1 MYLYV
6 GLQGTFCDSKKGRT
20 YSTNA
25 QNPRLELKRFESP
38 TATFETNK
46 LSTYLVIANLAS
58 KRSLKCF
65 FQYIEVTFM
74 STIFVHKTLNLLWY
88 VFLFNTNFKFLFKLH
103 FRRNWPF
110 GCNISFYFLHSML
123 NKAVEVLG
131 TK

>member
-58 KRSLKCF
+58 KRSLKWF

-74 STIFVHKTLNLLWY
+74 TAIFVHKTLKYYDMYFFSIQTLNFFSNYILGATGLLD
-88 VFLFNTNFKFLFKLH
+88 VT
-103 FRRNWPF
+103 
-110 GCNISFYFLHSML
+110 
-123 NKAVEVLG
+123 
-131 TK
+131 